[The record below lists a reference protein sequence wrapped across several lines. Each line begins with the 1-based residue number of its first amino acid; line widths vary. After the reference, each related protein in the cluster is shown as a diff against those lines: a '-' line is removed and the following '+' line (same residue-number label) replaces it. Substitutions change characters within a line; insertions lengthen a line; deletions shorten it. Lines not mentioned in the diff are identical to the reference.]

1 MQPLRPVSLIAP
13 GAVADRSARCT
24 DAEAALAGT
33 PVGREAFE
41 TAAAVAAQLLDP
53 LTDVQGSGAYR
64 QHRARGLVGRAPIE
78 AWPRALAVRGR
89 SR

>member
-1 MQPLRPVSLIAP
+1 MPPLLPARLIAR

-24 DAEAALAGT
+24 DAEAARTGT

-41 TAAAVAAQLLDP
+41 TAAAVVAQPLDP
-53 LTDVQGSGAYR
+53 LTGVQGSGAYR
-64 QHRARGLVGRAPIE
+64 RHRARVLVGRAPTE